1 MLDHLDHF
9 DAKKVVFE
17 KVFTRGISE
26 NSKRNNTFLRKCI
39 LYIVSCHGYSKVP
52 TSSLVFIKP
61 IIMSKKKIPTINP
74 YGIMGRKTHV
84 SISCTF
90 MYSLP

>member
-1 MLDHLDHF
+1 MQLMQKWDVRSFSKKH
-9 DAKKVVFE
+9 KKVVFE

-26 NSKRNNTFLRKCI
+26 NLRKCI

-61 IIMSKKKIPTINP
+61 ICQKK
-74 YGIMGRKTHV
+74 
-84 SISCTF
+84 F
-90 MYSLP
+90 LPSTLTE